1 MDENSKEKLWDLYAK
16 NKITAENL
24 CGNELLLFNSRHI
37 PFIFGCKQSYDE
49 CRNHSAEHCERM
61 VYVQL
66 EHIII
71 YCTAGNGSK
80 GIYSFSQYSRK
91 LLAEKIT
98 HYTSTDTGCH
108 RHQYT

>member
-1 MDENSKEKLWDLYAK
+1 MDLPIFDNFGITNIEK
-16 NKITAENL
+16 NEITAENL

-49 CRNHSAEHCERM
+49 CRNHSTEHCERM

-80 GIYSFSQYSRK
+80 GIYSFS
-91 LLAEKIT
+91 
-98 HYTSTDTGCH
+98 
-108 RHQYT
+108 